1 MYCTMEPQALAS
13 YPVIFN
19 GNKLYTTPR
28 TWHPHIYEN
37 PPRQPTSFFIAD
49 ILGLREERGSMC
61 STSPGGLSPASPLE
75 HLSRHRVS
83 PTHNRTPDS
92 EDEGVHHR
100 GDMSDRL
107 SSSSPKTD
115 DGSQGEKR
123 KKSGDESDDKD
134 SGQPQ
139 KKKKARTT
147 FTGRQI
153 FELEKQ
159 FEQKKYLSSAERAEM
174 ATLLNVTET
183 QVKIWFQN
191 RRTKWKKQENISSA
205 EAAEHK
211 LNAEKNLLKNMKCKK
226 VTDKDESIQDEI
238 QDGDRL
244 TKTESDSLSASDVV
258 DGRVQ
263 NLDSSAS
270 NCDTAPSVLNLSSPE
285 EEKTI
290 KIEETTE
297 MKLERVPVLPCY
309 DTVAVTA
316 Q

>member
-1 MYCTMEPQALAS
+1 MACFLP
-13 YPVIFN
+13 
-19 GNKLYTTPR
+19 
-28 TWHPHIYEN
+28 
-37 PPRQPTSFFIAD
+37 
-49 ILGLREERGSMC
+49 
-61 STSPGGLSPASPLE
+61 
-75 HLSRHRVS
+75 
-83 PTHNRTPDS
+83 
-92 EDEGVHHR
+92 
-100 GDMSDRL
+100 
-107 SSSSPKTD
+107 
-115 DGSQGEKR
+115 
-123 KKSGDESDDKD
+123 
-134 SGQPQ
+134 
-139 KKKKARTT
+139 
-147 FTGRQI
+147 
-153 FELEKQ
+153 
-159 FEQKKYLSSAERAEM
+159 SSACLENCERPSNQ
-174 ATLLNVTET
+174 TFLSL